1 MLWQLLPIFSLIA
14 MQANAVIN
22 IPCQNAYDQSVSYCK
37 PQTISSPLFQ
47 KDPLAQ
53 QVSCSSV
60 EKCIQECQKTPNDT
74 LATQQLTFCRQLAA
88 DRIKI
93 DQQVNIQEEINRKL
107 KPDDTVKPP
116 TSGPGVKL
124 APGDGKGIVLE
135 WRFTTGTR

>member
-1 MLWQLLPIFSLIA
+1 MLWQLLPIFSFIA
-14 MQANAVIN
+14 IQANAVIN

-37 PQTISSPLFQ
+37 PQKTSSPIFQ
-47 KDPLAQ
+47 ADSLTQ
-53 QVSCSSV
+53 QVSCSAV

-74 LATQQLTFCRQLAA
+74 LAAQQLNFCRQLAA
-88 DRIKI
+88 DRVKI
-93 DQQVNIQEEINRKL
+93 DNQVSIQEEINRKL
-107 KPDDTVKPP
+107 KAEDTIKAP